1 MAAGWSVLD
10 ALNKQSRAA
19 VEEVSKARFRTK
31 DISIKRMYTNER
43 NFYSMTGIEQ
53 LAGEI
58 LAAGLIENLTV
69 VYAPCEAG
77 EYRIIAGERRFRAL
91 NLLVERGYTE
101 FEMATCQIKSPAD
114 EYEETVQIIL
124 ANGYRDKTV
133 ADVLEEEKRLKEALQ
148 YMKDHGMTLAGQKL
162 DSGRLRDVIAS
173 MMNTSPTRI
182 AQIETINN
190 RLIPEMIQA
199 VREGR
204 LTFSAAYEVSGMDEA
219 GQRLMLERFNETGT
233 LSLADVK
240 AAKTVQREAAEAAQR
255 TADAAEDQ
263 ADAEEPQ
270 DTEDPGESRGIDD
283 SDSSGEADE
292 EYFDPQPERVDSI
305 CYSCANY
312 TECSEKRS
320 DVRVCNEYINKA
332 GLDKTPE
339 QQYVEEQAQIN
350 RETARAMRDI
360 RKRQRI
366 ADGPGRPK
374 VHEIEIGASFFA
386 EVVGGIRGFV
396 LCKNDRNYHVG
407 DFLKMMEYD
416 HRKRT
421 GRFVVVEV
429 TYMLENYTGLIEGFC
444 IMQTQIVTDLRKA
457 GLEAGESAGAFA
469 TEETMQS
476 IAQFGA

>member
-69 VYAPCEAG
+69 VYAPCETG

-114 EYEETVQIIL
+114 EHEETVQLIL

-240 AAKTVQREAAEAAQR
+240 AAKTMQREAAEAAQR
-255 TADAAEDQ
+255 TADTAEDQ
-263 ADAEEPQ
+263 ADAEEPE
-270 DTEDPGESRGIDD
+270 DTEDPGESGDIDD
-283 SDSSGEADE
+283 SDSSGEADK
-292 EYFDPQPERVDSI
+292 EYFDTQPERVDSI

-312 TECSEKRS
+312 TECHEKRS
-320 DVRVCNEYINKA
+320 DVRDCSEYINKA
-332 GLDKTPE
+332 ERDKTPE
-339 QQYVEEQAQIN
+339 QQYAEEQEQID
-350 RETARAMRDI
+350 RETARVMRDI
-360 RKRQRI
+360 RHQKN
-366 ADGPGRPK
+366 AGDHGGPK
-374 VHEIEIGASFFA
+374 VHEIKIGASFFA
-386 EVVGGIRGFV
+386 EVVGGIKGFE
-396 LCKNDRNYHVG
+396 LRKNDRDYHVG
-407 DFLKMMEYD
+407 DFLKMMEYN
-416 HRKRT
+416 HGEQT

-476 IAQFGA
+476 IAQFEA

>member
-114 EYEETVQIIL
+114 EHEETVQIIL

-133 ADVLEEEKRLKEALQ
+133 GDVLEEEKRLKEALQ
-148 YMKDHGMTLAGQKL
+148 YMKDHGLTLAGYKL
-162 DSGRLRDVIAS
+162 DSGRLRDIIAS

-190 RLIPEMIQA
+190 RLIPEMVQA
-199 VREGR
+199 VNDGR
-204 LTFSAAYEVSGMDEA
+204 LTFSAAYEISGMDEA

-240 AAKTVQREAAEAAQR
+240 AAKMAQREAAQRAAE
-255 TADAAEDQ
+255 AAEDQ
-263 ADAEEPQ
+263 EDADDQEGA
-270 DTEDPGESRGIDD
+270 EDPGEGDDADD
-283 SDSSGEADE
+283 SGDDDDDTEE

-312 TECSEKRS
+312 TECNEKRS
-320 DVRVCNEYINKA
+320 DVRACNEYINKA
-332 GLDKTPE
+332 ERDKTPE
-339 QQYVEEQAQIN
+339 QLYAEEQAAID

-360 RKRQRI
+360 RQQQRI
-366 ADGPGRPK
+366 AEGPGGPK
-374 VHEIEIGASFFA
+374 VHEIKIGASFFA
-386 EVVGGIRGFV
+386 EVVDGVKGFE
-396 LCKNDRNYHVG
+396 LRKNDREYHVG
-407 DFLKMMEYD
+407 DYLKMMEYD
-416 HRKRT
+416 HGGQT
-421 GRFVVVEV
+421 GRFVVVKV
-429 TYMLENYTGLIEGFC
+429 TYMLEDYTGLVEGFC
-444 IMQTQIVTDLRKA
+444 IMQTQLVTDLREA
-457 GLEAGESAGAFA
+457 GIEAGESAGALA
-469 TEETMQS
+469 TDETMQS